1 MIVGDVNPKAFINTM
16 HQSQTEVEIGTAG
29 DTLCDVDAKASA
41 DTLAD
46 SRESLR
52 DTDGFKGCIT
62 FLKAGRR
69 FGNRES
75 QDYIRHGIRGG
86 GQDN

>member
-1 MIVGDVNPKAFINTM
+1 MVNVNTEAFINTM
-16 HQSQTEVEIGTAG
+16 HQSQAEVEIGTAG
-29 DTLCDVDAKASA
+29 DTLCNVYAKASA

-52 DTDGFKGCIT
+52 DTDGFKGRIT

-69 FGNRES
+69 AGKGES
-75 QDYIRHGIRGG
+75 QDYIQNAIRGD